1 MKKILFILI
10 TFAFSFTSIAQD
22 STASLYASGIFSST
36 GVAHNWLSGTTIWTT
51 NKVSTLSDVIGK
63 KKDGGLT
70 IGKAI
75 EMITPEN
82 FNPDTAVFKIIA
94 ISDSTVT
101 FYYWLRELTVGQN
114 HTGKT
119 VRDGNAIVPKSYVDA
134 LQVRYDGSVGS
145 NAALV
150 ALLAGF
156 NLKLRD

>member
-10 TFAFSFTSIAQD
+10 AFAFSFTVIAQD
-22 STASLYASGIFSST
+22 STALSFNYSNGTRAYWIQGDLATNNNIFTFSNI
-36 GVAHNWLSGTTIWTT
+36 AA
-51 NKVSTLSDVIGK
+51 K
-63 KKDGGLT
+63 KRDGGLT

-101 FYYWLRELTVGQN
+101 FYYWLREISVGQN

-119 VRDGNAIVPKSYVDA
+119 VRDGNATVPKAYVDA
-134 LQVRYDGSVGS
+134 LQVTYDGSVG
-145 NAALV
+145 NTAALV

-156 NLKLRD
+156 NLKLRN